1 MTRPRRWCRRCSVVF
16 AAAIVL
22 ATACSENVTVGRD
35 EAIEVL
41 VLDGVS
47 RERARCIVDGVDGI
61 VGLAKVTGIDPDLT
75 EGELADL
82 ARVSSSCVFVDE
94 TSFEVVEGEPEELD
108 EEEGDLE
115 FDIDAEVERLVNGGI
130 APEVAKCVGV
140 ALSVSSD
147 PAIAA
152 DSDSFL
158 TETLRICDP

>member
-1 MTRPRRWCRRCSVVF
+1 M
-16 AAAIVL
+16 
-22 ATACSENVTVGRD
+22 
-35 EAIEVL
+35 L

-82 ARVSSSCVFVDE
+82 ARVSSSCVFVDQPRANRKNSTRRKVISSS
-94 TSFEVVEGEPEELD
+94 TSTL
-108 EEEGDLE
+108 
-115 FDIDAEVERLVNGGI
+115 ERLVNGGI

-152 DSDSFL
+152 DSDSC